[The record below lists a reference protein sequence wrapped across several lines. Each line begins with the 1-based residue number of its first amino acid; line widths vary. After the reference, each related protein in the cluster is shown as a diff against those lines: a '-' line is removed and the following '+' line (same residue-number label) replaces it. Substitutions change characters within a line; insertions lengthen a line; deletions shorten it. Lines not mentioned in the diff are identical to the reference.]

1 MLCFLKVINMVI
13 AISNWCPVMSQESQ
27 PKAKDKKANKQQEN
41 TNTSGGYQTPI
52 DPDIRQTGV
61 ASEGDGKPTARPESP
76 ENDSVPGS
84 PNQGTESR

>member
-1 MLCFLKVINMVI
+1 
-13 AISNWCPVMSQESQ
+13 MSQESQ
-27 PKAKDKKANKQQEN
+27 SKAKDKKANKQQEN
-41 TNTSGGYQTPI
+41 TNANGRYQTPI

-61 ASEGDGKPTARPESP
+61 ASEGNAKPTAKPEAP